1 MISVTLKKT
10 IAKKVI
16 ASGQIAKLKDV
27 DRRSFHSLDA
37 DKISEALRRIMRL
50 MTAATPTSATPTVL
64 SMVTVDVV
72 LIADV
77 VLMADVV
84 LITDDNRLF
93 PPGLLC
99 SYSSYSS
106 GSINTFRNTR
116 PCDKIHL
123 YPFPGRFGGG
133 PAGLRSGCSCHAI
146 YGRPEASK
154 CSPIRLCTT
163 RIYFI

>member
-16 ASGQIAKLKDV
+16 ASGQIARLKDV
-27 DRRSFHSLDA
+27 DKRPFHSLDA

-77 VLMADVV
+77 VL
-84 LITDDNRLF
+84 ITDDNRLF
-93 PPGLLC
+93 PPSLLC
-99 SYSSYSS
+99 SYSSYSL
-106 GSINTFRNTR
+106 GRINTFRNTR

-133 PAGLRSGCSCHAI
+133 PAGSGLDFHAMPSLVAKKMLA
-146 YGRPEASK
+146 YA
-154 CSPIRLCTT
+154 
-163 RIYFI
+163 RIYLST